1 MTKAII
7 VLVLVLDLLNLLCL
21 IIQREYA
28 KSACTIVIAIL
39 LCLSIK
45 DCEYEED
52 NDDNPPLNMAERQ

>member
-21 IIQREYA
+21 IIQREYDKA
-28 KSACTIVIAIL
+28 TCTIVIAIL

-45 DCEYEED
+45 DCGYEED
-52 NDDNPPLNMAERQ
+52 Y

>member
-7 VLVLVLDLLNLLCL
+7 ILVLVLDLLNLLCL

-28 KSACTIVIAIL
+28 KAACTIVIAISL
-39 LCLSIK
+39 WICFK

-52 NDDNPPLNMAERQ
+52 DDDPPLNTAEHP

>member
-7 VLVLVLDLLNLLCL
+7 ILVLVLDLLNLLFF

-28 KSACTIVIAIL
+28 KAACTIVIAIL

-52 NDDNPPLNMAERQ
+52 DDDDPPLNTA

>member
-1 MTKAII
+1 MI
-7 VLVLVLDLLNLLCL
+7 VLMLVLDLLNLLFL

-28 KSACTIVIAIL
+28 KAACTIVIAIL

-52 NDDNPPLNMAERQ
+52 DDDDPPLNTA